1 MLFFARWKVTL
12 ILLVCLAGIVLT
24 APNLLT
30 REQAAALPRFLP
42 HQQLNLG
49 LDLRG
54 GSHLLL
60 EVDVT
65 AVLKERVET
74 LLEGARAELRRARIN
89 YIDLAAVD
97 RGVSLKLR
105 EPAQMPQAL
114 EILRKLANPVGGD
127 GAFGLGTGR
136 VDLTV
141 NGAPDGAITMVLSE
155 QAVRERAGGA
165 VQQSIEI
172 VRRRVDAFGVAE
184 PSIQRQGANRILV
197 QVPGLQDPQRLK
209 ELIGKTA
216 KMTFR
221 LVDVE
226 ASTDGR
232 PPPGS
237 EILDEDTSRSGGVAR
252 KWVVKRKI
260 EVAGD
265 ALTDARPGQ
274 GQSGEWVVNF
284 KFNSVGAS
292 RFAQTT
298 RENVGKP
305 FAVVLDDKV
314 ITAPVIREPILGGS
328 GQISG
333 SFDAASSNDLAVLL
347 RAGALP
353 APLKI
358 VEERTVGPDLG
369 ADAIRAGVLA
379 VIVGFALVVVY
390 MIAAYGLF
398 GSFAV
403 VALVM
408 NLLLILGVLSLM
420 QATLTLPGIAG
431 ILLTIGMSVD
441 ANVLINER
449 IREEVK
455 LGKTPVAALEA
466 GFNRAMST
474 IVDANLTSLIKMLL
488 LFAFGTG
495 AVKGFA
501 VTISV
506 GILTSMFTA
515 ITLVR
520 LLISWWYRARRP
532 AALAV

>member
-1 MLFFARWKVTL
+1 MLFFSRWKVIMVL
-12 ILLVCLAGIVLT
+12 AVCAAGILLTL
-24 APNLLT
+24 PNLLS
-30 REQAAALPRFLP
+30 RQDAASLPKFLP

-60 EVDVT
+60 EVDT
-65 AVLKERVET
+65 AAVVKERLET
-74 LLEGARAELRRARIN
+74 LLESARIELRRARIN
-89 YIDLAAVD
+89 YTDLAAAD
-97 RGVSLKLR
+97 RAVTLR
-105 EPAQMPQAL
+105 LRDVAQMPQAL
-114 EILRKLANPVGGD
+114 ELLRKLANSVGGG
-127 GAFGLGTGR
+127 GALGLGTGR
-136 VDLTV
+136 TDLAV
-141 NGAPDGAITMVLSE
+141 EGASDGLVTMQLSE
-155 QAVRERAGGA
+155 EAVRERAGSA

-172 VRRRVDAFGVAE
+172 VRRRVDALGVAE
-184 PSIQRQGANRILV
+184 PSIQRQGANRILI
-197 QVPGLQDPQRLK
+197 QMPGLEDPQEIKKIL
-209 ELIGKTA
+209 GKTA

-221 LVDVE
+221 LVDTE
-226 ASTDGR
+226 ASVEGR
-232 PPPGS
+232 PPVGS
-237 EILDEDTSRSGGVAR
+237 ETLEEDTARGGGPAR
-252 KWVVKRKI
+252 KWVVKRRV
-260 EVAGD
+260 EVSGD
-265 ALTDARPGQ
+265 SLTDAQPGTAQ
-274 GQSGEWVVNF
+274 NGEWVVNF
-284 KFNSVGAS
+284 KFDSVGSS
-292 RFAQTT
+292 RFAQIT

-333 SFDAASSNDLAVLL
+333 SFTAASANELAVLL

-353 APLKI
+353 APLNI

-369 ADAIRAGVLA
+369 ADAIRAGIASVA
-379 VIVGFALVVVY
+379 VGFALVVAY

-398 GSFAV
+398 GFFAV
-403 VALVM
+403 VALVT
-408 NLLLILGVLSLM
+408 NLFMILGALSLL

-449 IREEVK
+449 IREETK
-455 LGKTPVAALEA
+455 LGKSPIAALEA
-466 GFNRAMST
+466 GFSRAMST
-474 IVDANLTSLIKMLL
+474 IVDANLTSLIKMVL

-501 VTISV
+501 VTISI